1 MSKLSLIT
9 MVAGMLIADVDA
21 SRVKIYTGARGGGK
35 RHRKEDVAAQTAAQV
50 KRDRKNQKRLR
61 DEQRT

>member
-1 MSKLSLIT
+1 MSKLGLIT

-35 RHRKEDVAAQTAAQV
+35 RHRKENVATQTAAQV